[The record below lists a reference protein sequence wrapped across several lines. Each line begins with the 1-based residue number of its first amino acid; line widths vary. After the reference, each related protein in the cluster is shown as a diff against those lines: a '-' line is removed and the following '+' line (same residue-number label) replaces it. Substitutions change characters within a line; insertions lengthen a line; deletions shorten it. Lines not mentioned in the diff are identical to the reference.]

1 MAPVYLHQHELASRW
16 RMSPRT
22 LERWRW
28 RKQGPSYIKLGG
40 KVVYALQDV
49 EAYERRRRA
58 ETDTSILGQ
67 WRNG

>member
-1 MAPVYLHQHELASRW
+1 MAPVYLHQYELATRW

-49 EAYERRRRA
+49 EAYERGRRA
-58 ETDTSILGQ
+58 ETHASILGH
-67 WRNG
+67 WR